1 MKNVE
6 SDTFGQNIRVGER
19 NIGTSSKQGVL
30 SLRRRQIRQ
39 NLDCL
44 ACGMR
49 GNFGSRATCRK
60 CKKMNPARRQE
71 GIKFFH
77 LFDNGNLIFSYWGV
91 KIDLTKAKTDY
102 VLRQNHEAK
111 QKAVLRECKKQQKA
125 AEKRRANQHRQV
137 IFFFSCFEQ
146 SRKRKTPFWLQ
157 SLYNSIPP
165 WSKFVGFL
173 KIGTK
178 T

>member
-1 MKNVE
+1 MSTYISFFDEKLCMGQIKFHA
-6 SDTFGQNIRVGER
+6 SQIRASILILLWAKDCFGNLQKICDVRKSNCQQTIWQWKWARIKVLNDNQNWELAFKFRPR
-19 NIGTSSKQGVL
+19 C
-30 SLRRRQIRQ
+30 RRRQIRQ

-71 GIKFFH
+71 
-77 LFDNGNLIFSYWGV
+77 GV

-137 IFFFSCFEQ
+137 FIFQ
-146 SRKRKTPFWLQ
+146 S
-157 SLYNSIPP
+157 S
-165 WSKFVGFL
+165 V
-173 KIGTK
+173 
-178 T
+178 